1 MAILNVIEGLCSICV
16 LFMFYFGACVLFC
29 VLFFATFFGQLA
41 FLLISVLIRSLQL
54 LSENGQNGQ
63 NKAFSSQIYCQ
74 IDSTWV
80 FIGVTLS
87 KKPVSSGRNFGY
99 PS

>member
-54 LSENGQNGQ
+54 L
-63 NKAFSSQIYCQ
+63 A
-74 IDSTWV
+74 
-80 FIGVTLS
+80 
-87 KKPVSSGRNFGY
+87 KKWPKMARIRPFRAKFTAKLIQLGY
-99 PS
+99 L